1 VLAGSEVSR
10 RRSGGDFVP
19 DFEAIGH
26 LASPLGCAHQMA
38 AGTKVLS
45 EVAERRQEPLG
56 LPRRGEAFHHP
67 FPDPGRLMGVL
78 CPVEFSTDVKVLRR
92 KRWAVHAGC
101 GTGDA
106 WERAATPVLARS
118 LRSLRRG
125 CLWGVTVRRAARTSG
140 GTV

>member
-1 VLAGSEVSR
+1 MA
-10 RRSGGDFVP
+10 P
-19 DFEAIGH
+19 D
-26 LASPLGCAHQMA
+26 M
-38 AGTKVLS
+38 TK
-45 EVAERRQEPLG
+45 RIQEPLG

-67 FPDPGRLMGVL
+67 FADPGRLMRVL
-78 CPVEFSTDVKVLRR
+78 GPVEFSTDVKVLRG

-106 WERAATPVLARS
+106 WERVATPVLARS

-125 CLWGVTVRRAARTSG
+125 CLWGVTVRRAARTLG